1 MCASAR
7 LYVCFGCRCVCVN
20 LFPGKLGFPAFV
32 KHCSGVSC
40 YLMGLGL
47 LGGASKV
54 GGGAVQV

>member
-1 MCASAR
+1 MCVLDAG
-7 LYVCFGCRCVCVN
+7 VCVCAN
-20 LFPGKLGFPAFV
+20 LFPGKLGFPVFV